1 MKSDLY
7 LSHTQ
12 FKLPCQFMED
22 IQFTLYCLFSYTLS
36 SALRFALTRAYATEN
51 RPQADVLEVNQS
63 PKKNGKDTIIAATII
78 DSSVSSYVP
87 ICEKTVHKNDLHL
100 SLRIATQN
108 Q

>member
-63 PKKNGKDTIIAATII
+63 PKKKWKGHD
-78 DSSVSSYVP
+78 Y
-87 ICEKTVHKNDLHL
+87 CCHYH
-100 SLRIATQN
+100 
-108 Q
+108 